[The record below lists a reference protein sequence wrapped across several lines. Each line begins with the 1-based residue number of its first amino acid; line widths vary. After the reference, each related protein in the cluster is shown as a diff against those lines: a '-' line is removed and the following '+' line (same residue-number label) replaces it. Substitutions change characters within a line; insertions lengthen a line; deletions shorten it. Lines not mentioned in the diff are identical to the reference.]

1 MRIKKRLGP
10 LKRTGSRKRL
20 EQLVWSVLRRFTVGL
35 RKRPS
40 NKWLDVPFQRLIPD
54 RGRRVAFF
62 RSLATTVRK
71 RRAFVDTRGLTPRQ
85 LLEQISANGGSTIH
99 RPSTDQPHWDTAAAK
114 KAPAEKA
121 SAKKA
126 AAKATPA
133 KKSVATKAPAK
144 QAPGKKAAA
153 RKAPAKKFIIKK
165 AAAKAIPAKKSV
177 ATKTPA
183 KQAPGKKAAARKAPA
198 KKFIVKKAVAKG
210 VPAKKGP
217 PKKAPARGTPPKKGD
232 AKPRPSPGALRVGTE
247 SSSVSIFFATDR
259 QPIQEPESMVKFG
272 SKRQPDGS
280 LVYGTCSI
288 SIPKAHKTGH
298 IESPEWFRLEFR
310 PNPARHIA
318 ILKTTTLAEEAF
330 IERIRATV
338 ASSKAKDAFIFV
350 HGYNTTFENAA
361 IRTGQMAF
369 DLSFIGAPIL
379 YSWPSKGAIKD
390 YPSDDANVIW
400 TSKHFERFLVLI
412 AERCGT
418 EKIHVIAH
426 SMGNRAV
433 CDALRALSLSTPVGE
448 TVLLHHL
455 VLAAPDIDADTFR
468 ELTDALRKMSGHI
481 TLYSSSA
488 DKAIKASQK
497 IHRNPRAGGPPL
509 VIIPGVDS
517 IDASEMGSGWLQ
529 HSYVTDTWALLSD
542 LHALLFS
549 DTPAEH
555 RFGLEKRGGKDGI
568 HYAFRP

>member
-99 RPSTDQPHWDTAAAK
+99 RPSTDQPHWDKAAAK

-133 KKSVATKAPAK
+133 KKSVATKAL
-144 QAPGKKAAA
+144 
-153 RKAPAKKFIIKK
+153 
-165 AAAKAIPAKKSV
+165 
-177 ATKTPA
+177 A

-210 VPAKKGP
+210 VPAKMGP

-390 YPSDDANVIW
+390 YPSDEANVIW

-468 ELTDALRKMSGHI
+468 ELTDSLRKMSGHI

-529 HSYVTDTWALLSD
+529 HSYVTDAWALPSY

>member
-1 MRIKKRLGP
+1 MRIKNRLNS
-10 LKRTGSRKRL
+10 LKRSSTRKQL
-20 EQLVWSVLRRFTVGL
+20 ERVVWSVLRRYTAVVPN
-35 RKRPS
+35 RASKE
-40 NKWLDVPFQRLIPD
+40 WLDTPFRRLLPGSGQRA
-54 RGRRVAFF
+54 AFF
-62 RSLATTVRK
+62 RSLAIALRK
-71 RRAFVDTRGLTPRQ
+71 DRPLASSRALTPRQ
-85 LLEQISANGGSTIH
+85 LLDQISVSYRGRSKQ
-99 RPSTDQPHWDTAAAK
+99 RPRTEQPPAKKAAPKKSQAKAPAKKAPAKKAPAKKAAAK
-114 KAPAEKA
+114 KAPAKKAPAIKSAMKKVPAKKA
-121 SAKKA
+121 SAKTFPVKKAPARKVPAKKA
-126 AAKATPA
+126 AAKG
-133 KKSVATKAPAK
+133 APA
-144 QAPGKKAAA
+144 GKFVVK
-153 RKAPAKKFIIKK
+153 KAPAKK
-165 AAAKAIPAKKSV
+165 
-177 ATKTPA
+177 
-183 KQAPGKKAAARKAPA
+183 APA
-198 KKFIVKKAVAKG
+198 KK
-210 VPAKKGP
+210 
-217 PKKAPARGTPPKKGD
+217 TPPKKVG
-232 AKPRPSPGALRVGTE
+232 AKPRPSLGALRMGIE

-259 QPIQEPESMVKFG
+259 QPIAKPETMVKFG
-272 SKRQPDGS
+272 SERQRDGN
-280 LVYGTCSI
+280 LLYGTCTI
-288 SIPKAHKTGH
+288 NIPKGHKTGH
-298 IESPEWFRLEFR
+298 IESPAWFRLEFR
-310 PNPARHIA
+310 PNPDKHIT
-318 ILKTTTLAEEAF
+318 ILETITLAEEAF
-330 IERIRATV
+330 LGRITAAV
-338 ASSKAKDAFIFV
+338 ASSQAKDAFIFV
-350 HGYNTTFENAA
+350 HGYNTSFEDAA

-390 YPSDDANVIW
+390 YPSDEANVIW

-412 AERCGT
+412 AERSGA

-488 DKAIKASQK
+488 DTAIKASQR

-509 VIIPGVDS
+509 VIVPGVDS

-555 RFGLEKRGGKDGI
+555 RFGLEKRASKDGI

>member
-10 LKRTGSRKRL
+10 LKRTSSRKRL

-71 RRAFVDTRGLTPRQ
+71 RRALVDTRGLTPRQ

-153 RKAPAKKFIIKK
+153 RKAPAKKSIIKK

-183 KQAPGKKAAARKAPA
+183 KQAPGKKAKARKAPA

-310 PNPARHIA
+310 PNPAKHIA

-390 YPSDDANVIW
+390 YPSDEANVIW

-488 DKAIKASQK
+488 DKAIKASQ
-497 IHRNPRAGGPPL
+497 IGRASCRER
-509 VIIPGVDS
+509 V
-517 IDASEMGSGWLQ
+517 
-529 HSYVTDTWALLSD
+529 
-542 LHALLFS
+542 
-549 DTPAEH
+549 
-555 RFGLEKRGGKDGI
+555 
-568 HYAFRP
+568 